1 MCSILGVAL
10 HAASP
15 AAVHLLNWKVLTWHP
30 LYNIFSMITLGF
42 CSALTHSLLNAGKRV
57 FAILMAILWFGEDFS
72 IATVFGL
79 LTVAGGGAWYS
90 TESKNKA
97 QGGWGKVGMAILI
110 LATLLK
116 VQSSSLE

>member
-1 MCSILGVAL
+1 
-10 HAASP
+10 
-15 AAVHLLNWKVLTWHP
+15 
-30 LYNIFSMITLGF
+30 MITLGF

-90 TESKNKA
+90 TESKKRV
-97 QGGWGKVGMAILI
+97 QGGWSKVGMAILI

-116 VQSSSLE
+116 VQTSSLE